1 MSLFNRNTEQE
12 VPEIQVQG
20 EEAVIPQTQDGEE
33 GKPKKIKFPKK
44 TWG

>member
-1 MSLFNRNTEQE
+1 MQSLNRNTEQE
-12 VPEIQVQG
+12 VPEIQVHG
-20 EEAVIPQTQDGEE
+20 EEAVILQTADGEE